1 YCFHYFL
8 DAARARDRSMVRL
21 GRSCGRRADL
31 SGRCN
36 LLVCGRGRAS
46 CLRRLVL
53 SQNETASHHHMKAKI
68 LSILLLSIFS
78 PVGQALACPFCYGAK
93 DGKSTEHMAVAI
105 WFLFGA
111 VMSVLG
117 GIGAF
122 SFHLWRHGRMPA
134 EPYQEMTE
142 EELSKYE

>member
-1 YCFHYFL
+1 
-8 DAARARDRSMVRL
+8 MVRL
-21 GRSCGRRADL
+21 GRSGGRRAHL
-31 SGRCN
+31 SRRSDFFLYRRN
-36 LLVCGRGRAS
+36 RA
-46 CLRRLVL
+46 CHLRRLVL
-53 SQNETASHHHMKAKI
+53 SENEKAADHHMKTKI
-68 LSILLLSIFS
+68 LSAFVLFIFS

-134 EPYQEMTE
+134 EPYQEITGE
-142 EELSKYE
+142 DLSKYE

>member
-1 YCFHYFL
+1 
-8 DAARARDRSMVRL
+8 MVRL
-21 GRSCGRRADL
+21 GRSRRRRTDL
-31 SGRCN
+31 SRRGNRI
-36 LLVCGRGRAS
+36 VCGRCSVDGLWS
-46 CLRRLVL
+46 LVL
-53 SQNETASHHHMKAKI
+53 PQNETAEDHHMKTKI
-68 LSILLLSIFS
+68 LSALLLFVFS
-78 PVGQALACPFCYGAK
+78 PGGQALACSFCYGAK

-134 EPYQEMTE
+134 EPYQEITGE
-142 EELSKYE
+142 DLSKYE